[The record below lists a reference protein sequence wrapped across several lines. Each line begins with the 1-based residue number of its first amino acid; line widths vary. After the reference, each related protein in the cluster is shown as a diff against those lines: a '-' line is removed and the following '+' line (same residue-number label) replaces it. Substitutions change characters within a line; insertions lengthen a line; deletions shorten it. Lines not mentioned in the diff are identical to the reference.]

1 MKTTKKKIKDV
12 ALIEQN
18 KQVYGVKLQLIG
30 DTLSPWGPTF
40 PSLVE
45 AVRFARL
52 LKANSEVDKVVVYM
66 ITFYMKTEELRE
78 IK

>member
-1 MKTTKKKIKDV
+1 MAKKKVDIKKT
-12 ALIEQN
+12 ALIEQH
-18 KQVYGVKLQLIG
+18 KIAYGVKMQLIG

-40 PSLVE
+40 PSLIE

-52 LKANSEVDKVVVYM
+52 LKANEEVEKVVVYS
-66 ITFYMKTEELRE
+66 ITIYMKVEELKE